1 MTPNKTENWCCGGG
15 GGLAVMDGPEKVE
28 KWEGTF
34 LDYRM
39 TVGKLKVDQIKAT
52 GANYVAAPCANCKR
66 QIMQLMEHYDTG
78 VKTGGVFDLF
88 MKAVVLDN

>member
-1 MTPNKTENWCCGGG
+1 LKGS
-15 GGLAVMDGPEKVE
+15 
-28 KWEGTF
+28 F

-39 TVGKLKVDQIKAT
+39 AVGKIKVDQIAAT

-78 VKTGGVFDLF
+78 VKVGGVFDLF
-88 MKAVVLDN
+88 MKAAVFDN